1 VQHIINEET
10 KSKEIIQ
17 SSFDLLGEL
26 MKFNSSGFQ
35 TFNDAVESDA
45 QVSQHE

>member
-1 VQHIINEET
+1 MEHIVNDET

-35 TFNDAVESDA
+35 NFNDAIENEQ
-45 QVSQHE
+45 QV